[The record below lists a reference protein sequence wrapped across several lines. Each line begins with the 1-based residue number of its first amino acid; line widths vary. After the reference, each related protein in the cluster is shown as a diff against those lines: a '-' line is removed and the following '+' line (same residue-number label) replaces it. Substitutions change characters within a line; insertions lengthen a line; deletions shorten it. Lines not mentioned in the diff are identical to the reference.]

1 MKTKPFLLATA
12 GATVDGRTIDAA
24 MLDQMAAGYDPKVYG
39 ARLNIEHVRGIS
51 GQSPFR
57 AYGDV
62 LELST
67 GDVDVTIH
75 GKTERRRGLF
85 GVLDVT
91 EEAQQ
96 LNGAGQKVYPS
107 VEIEPNFANSGKAY
121 LMGVAL
127 TDSPASVATDRLQ
140 FNRARPGALTLSADA
155 PDQAF
160 AIEFP
165 DAAGQGAAGSQTFL
179 TQLGGMFDAFA
190 AKITGQAKPADPK
203 PAAQAEGEPA
213 GAFDFAQLRPL
224 LEDMGNQFAAQ
235 ITALDAKIADQAD
248 QFALRVKAVETTIE
262 STPVDAYRT
271 RPAATGANGDRAKTD
286 C

>member
-12 GATVDGRTIDAA
+12 GATVDGRTIDAE
-24 MLDQMAAGYDPKVYG
+24 MLNQMAEGYDPKVYG
-39 ARLNIEHVRGIS
+39 ARLNIEHVRGI
-51 GQSPFR
+51 GAQSPFR

-67 GDVDVTIH
+67 ADVDVTIH

-96 LNGAGQKVYPS
+96 LNGASQKVYPS
-107 VEIEPNFANSGKAY
+107 VEIEPNFAGSGKAY

-127 TDSPASVATDRLQ
+127 TDSPASIATDRLQ

-155 PDQAF
+155 PEQAF

-165 DAAGQGAAGSQTFL
+165 ETTGDTGGQTFL
-179 TQLGGMFDAFA
+179 SQLGGMFDAFA
-190 AKITGQAKPADPK
+190 AKLTGGAKPADPK
-203 PAAQAEGEPA
+203 PASQTEAEPA
-213 GAFDFAQLRPL
+213 GALDFAQLRPL
-224 LEDMGNQFAAQ
+224 FEEMGTQFAAQ
-235 ITALDAKIADQAD
+235 ITALDAKIADAVD
-248 QFALRVKAVETTIE
+248 GFAVKLKAIESTVETTPAD
-262 STPVDAYRT
+262 TYRA

>member
-12 GATVDGRTIDAA
+12 GATVDGRTIDAE
-24 MLDQMAAGYDPKVYG
+24 MLNQMAEGYDPKVYG
-39 ARLNIEHVRGIS
+39 ARLNIEHVRGI
-51 GQSPFR
+51 GAQSPFR

-67 GDVDVTIH
+67 ADVDVTIH

-91 EEAQQ
+91 EEAKE
-96 LNGAGQKVYPS
+96 LNTAGQKVYPS

-155 PDQAF
+155 PEQAF

-165 DAAGQGAAGSQTFL
+165 EAAGDTGSQNFL

-190 AKITGQAKPADPK
+190 AKLTGGAKPDPK
-203 PAAQAEGEPA
+203 PEVKAEAEAA
-213 GAFDFAQLRPL
+213 GALDFAQLRTL
-224 LEDMGNQFAAQ
+224 LEGMANQFAAQ
-235 ITALDAKIADQAD
+235 VAALETKVADQAD
-248 QFALRVKAVETTIE
+248 QFAVKLKAIETTVE
-262 STPVDAYRT
+262 NTPADTYRA
-271 RPAATGANGDRAKTD
+271 RPAATGANGDREKTD

>member
-1 MKTKPFLLATA
+1 MKTKPFLLATS

-107 VEIEPNFANSGKAY
+107 IEIEPNFANSGKAY

-140 FNRARPGALTLSADA
+140 FNRARPGALILSADA

-165 DAAGQGAAGSQTFL
+165 DAADQPASSQTFL

-190 AKITGQAKPADPK
+190 AKLTGGAKPADPK
-203 PAAQAEGEPA
+203 PEAKPEGEA
-213 GAFDFAQLRPL
+213 GGALDFAQLRPL
-224 LEDMGNQFAAQ
+224 FEDMANQFAAQ
-235 ITALDAKIADQAD
+235 ITALDAKIADAVD
-248 QFALRVKAVETTIE
+248 GFAVKLKAIETTVETTPAD
-262 STPVDAYRT
+262 SYRA

>member
-24 MLDQMAAGYDPKVYG
+24 MLDQMAEGYDPKVYG

-107 VEIEPNFANSGKAY
+107 IEIEPNFANSGKAY

-127 TDSPASVATDRLQ
+127 TDSPASIATDRLQ

-160 AIEFP
+160 AIEFL
-165 DAAGQGAAGSQTFL
+165 DAADQPASSQTFL

-203 PAAQAEGEPA
+203 PATQTEGEPA
-213 GAFDFAQLRPL
+213 AAFDFAQLRPL

-235 ITALDAKIADQAD
+235 ITALDAKIADAVD
-248 QFALRVKAVETTIE
+248 GFAVKLKAIETTVETTPAD
-262 STPVDAYRT
+262 SYRA

>member
-12 GATVDGRTIDAA
+12 GATVDGRVIDAE
-24 MLDQMAAGYDPKVYG
+24 MLNQMAEGYDPKVYG
-39 ARLNIEHVRGIS
+39 ARLNIEHVRGI
-51 GQSPFR
+51 GAQSPFR

-67 GDVDVTIH
+67 ADVDVTIH

-96 LNGAGQKVYPS
+96 LNGASQKVYPS
-107 VEIEPNFANSGKAY
+107 IEIEPNFAGSGKAY

-165 DAAGQGAAGSQTFL
+165 EAGGDTGSQTFL
-179 TQLGGMFDAFA
+179 SQLGGMFDAFA
-190 AKITGQAKPADPK
+190 GKLTGGAKPAEPK
-203 PAAQAEGEPA
+203 PEAKPEGEPA
-213 GAFDFAQLRPL
+213 ALDFAQLRTL
-224 LEDMGNQFAAQ
+224 LEGMGNQFAAQ
-235 ITALDAKIADQAD
+235 ITALDAKIADAVD
-248 QFALRVKAVETTIE
+248 GFAVKVKALETAADT
-262 STPVDAYRT
+262 TPADTYRA
-271 RPAATGANGDRAKTD
+271 RPPATGANGDRAKTD

>member
-24 MLDQMAAGYDPKVYG
+24 MLDQMAEGYDPKVYG

-96 LNGAGQKVYPS
+96 LNCASQKVYPS
-107 VEIEPNFANSGKAY
+107 IEIEPNFAGSGKAY

-127 TDSPASVATDRLQ
+127 TDSPASIATDRLQ

-165 DAAGQGAAGSQTFL
+165 EAGGDTGSQTFL
-179 TQLGGMFDAFA
+179 TKLGGMFDAFA
-190 AKITGQAKPADPK
+190 AKLTGDAKPADPK
-203 PAAQAEGEPA
+203 PASQTEGEPA
-213 GAFDFAQLRPL
+213 GALDFAQLRPL
-224 LEDMGNQFAAQ
+224 FEEMGNQFAAQ
-235 ITALDAKIADQAD
+235 ITALDAKIADAVD
-248 QFALRVKAVETTIE
+248 GFAVKLKAIETTVETTPAD
-262 STPVDAYRT
+262 SYRA
-271 RPAATGANGDRAKTD
+271 RPAATGANGERAKTD

>member
-12 GATVDGRTIDAA
+12 GATVDGRVIDAE
-24 MLDQMAAGYDPKVYG
+24 MLNQMAEGYDPKVYG
-39 ARLNIEHVRGIS
+39 ARLNIEHVRGI
-51 GQSPFR
+51 GAQSPFR

-67 GDVDVTIH
+67 ADVDVTIH

-96 LNGAGQKVYPS
+96 LNGASQKVYPS
-107 VEIEPNFANSGKAY
+107 IEIEPNFAGSGKAY

-127 TDSPASVATDRLQ
+127 TDSPASIATDRLQ

-165 DAAGQGAAGSQTFL
+165 ETTGDTGGQTFL

-190 AKITGQAKPADPK
+190 AKLTGGAKPADPK
-203 PAAQAEGEPA
+203 PAAKPEGEA
-213 GAFDFAQLRPL
+213 GGALDFAQLRPL
-224 LEDMGNQFAAQ
+224 FEEMGNQFAAQ
-235 ITALDAKIADQAD
+235 ITALDAKIADAVD
-248 QFALRVKAVETTIE
+248 GFAVKLKAIETTVE
-262 STPVDAYRT
+262 ATPVDQYRA
-271 RPAATGANGDRAKTD
+271 RPAATGANGERAKTD

>member
-24 MLDQMAAGYDPKVYG
+24 MLDQMAEGYDPKVYG

-96 LNGAGQKVYPS
+96 LNCASQKVYPS
-107 VEIEPNFANSGKAY
+107 IEIEPNFAGSGKAY

-127 TDSPASVATDRLQ
+127 TDSPASIATDRLQ

-165 DAAGQGAAGSQTFL
+165 EAGGDTGSQTFL
-179 TQLGGMFDAFA
+179 TKLGGMFDAFA
-190 AKITGQAKPADPK
+190 AKLTGDAKPADPK
-203 PAAQAEGEPA
+203 PASQTEGEPA
-213 GAFDFAQLRPL
+213 GALDFAQLRPL
-224 LEDMGNQFAAQ
+224 FEEMGNQFAAQ
-235 ITALDAKIADQAD
+235 ITALDAKIADAVD
-248 QFALRVKAVETTIE
+248 GFAVKLKAIETTVETTPAD
-262 STPVDAYRT
+262 SYRA